1 MNGLTT
7 PHPWRRNPRRRR
19 VRSALTW
26 PWQRHPHPCSR
37 RCRKVK
43 VRKIYLQDFCLTS
56 SYMGILAWQI
66 GEQWYHKFKKKRKKK
81 KLLLYFSK
89 NYIAQVSVNSNFSR
103 ELQICDYFLTKIW
116 LPYVIW
122 FYFNS
127 TVSSA
132 GSTTQKSETKNT
144 SQVETKTLTRSA
156 SQKVLTNQK
165 SEGEKDDTPEDV
177 LGKWLSGIFPYVK
190 SLYLQVNLLHVY
202 HLICVIFLIYWLKF
216 SQIILNWIYLLLLT
230 RVCSLRKKVC
240 NHGPKTNFEIGR
252 KLLNSFFSSYM
263 YIFLLWT

>member
-1 MNGLTT
+1 ML
-7 PHPWRRNPRRRR
+7 
-19 VRSALTW
+19 
-26 PWQRHPHPCSR
+26 
-37 RCRKVK
+37 K
-43 VRKIYLQDFCLTS
+43 
-56 SYMGILAWQI
+56 
-66 GEQWYHKFKKKRKKK
+66 
-81 KLLLYFSK
+81 
-89 NYIAQVSVNSNFSR
+89 SVNSNFSR

-144 SQVETKTLTRSA
+144 SQVETKTVTRSA

-202 HLICVIFLIYWLKF
+202 HLIYVIFLIYWLIF

-240 NHGPKTNFEIGR
+240 NHGPKTNFEMGR

>member
-1 MNGLTT
+1 ML
-7 PHPWRRNPRRRR
+7 
-19 VRSALTW
+19 
-26 PWQRHPHPCSR
+26 
-37 RCRKVK
+37 K
-43 VRKIYLQDFCLTS
+43 
-56 SYMGILAWQI
+56 
-66 GEQWYHKFKKKRKKK
+66 
-81 KLLLYFSK
+81 
-89 NYIAQVSVNSNFSR
+89 SVNSNFSR

-116 LPYVIW
+116 LPNVIW

-144 SQVETKTLTRSA
+144 SQVETKTVTRSA